1 MANQY
6 ATRESIARAASYFGV
21 HLHAQIDQEIDA
33 ASRAVD
39 ALCHRRFIPITAT
52 RSYRWPQFHPGPSG
66 TRLYLDDDLL
76 SVSGLT
82 KDDDTATAI
91 ASTDYFLE
99 PAGDGPPYS
108 RIDLDLA
115 SSAYFSS
122 ANTPQRAI
130 RVTGSWGYSNDTVA
144 AGTLAAALSDTTGT
158 VLDCSDGSLVGV
170 GDTLLCE
177 SEQLFVAE
185 RAAITTTTTL
195 AASLTEAT
203 PDEGTVSV
211 ADGTKVKQGE
221 VILIDSERML
231 VLSVVSNTLT
241 VRRAWDGSTQATHSS
256 GATVY
261 SFRRL
266 TVTRGQNGTTA
277 ATHLITT
284 AIRRFAPP
292 ADIVRLTRAYA
303 INALHQNA
311 GGWLGVGGGGETA
324 INMTMRSL
332 AKIEEDVRKQYRRH
346 SVATVGAIE

>member
-1 MANQY
+1 MANCY
-6 ATRESIARAASYFGV
+6 ATRDAVARAASYFGV
-21 HLHAQIDQEIDA
+21 HLHGQIDHDIDA

-39 ALCHRRFIPITAT
+39 NLCHRRFIPITAT
-52 RSYRWPQFHPGPSG
+52 RSYRWPQFYAGHRGHV
-66 TRLYLDDDLL
+66 LYLDDDLL
-76 SVSGLT
+76 SVSSLT

-99 PAGDGPPYS
+99 PSGEGPPYS
-108 RIDLDLA
+108 RIELDHA

-130 RVTGSWGYSNDTVA
+130 RVTGSWGYGNDTVP

-170 GDTLLCE
+170 GDTMLCE
-177 SEQLFVAE
+177 SEQLFVSE
-185 RAAITTTTTL
+185 RSPLTTTTTL
-195 AASLTEAT
+195 SGAIGGDT
-203 PDEGTVSV
+203 PNEDRVSV
-211 ADGTKVKQGE
+211 VDGTKVKAGE
-221 VILIDSERML
+221 VILVDTERML
-231 VLSVVSNTLT
+231 VLSVTGNDLAVK
-241 VRRAWDGSTQATHSS
+241 RAWDGTTQAEHSS

-277 ATHLITT
+277 ATHLIST
-284 AIRRFAPP
+284 AIRRYAPP

-311 GGWLGVGGGGETA
+311 GGWLGVGGAGETA

-332 AKIEEDVRKQYRRH
+332 AKLEEDVRRNYRRH
-346 SVATVGAIE
+346 SAATVGAIE